1 MALQENVEAIAFKSV
16 QLFKDQPLGIGS
28 YGAVCKAKCDDLVCA
43 AKIIHPTLYD
53 PMAQLQI
60 SLQREHRLP
69 MRRFEQECE
78 FLSATRHPNIVLHLG
93 MHRDEDTGLPVLLME
108 LMDDNLTH
116 YLESSTQPIPYHIQV
131 NLCHDI
137 ALALSFLHSN
147 KVVHRDL
154 SSNNVLLRGNI
165 LAKVTDF
172 GMARLGDI
180 NPQATRFT
188 STMCPGTDVYMP
200 PEAVKDK
207 PVYTEKMD
215 CFSFGVVTL
224 QILTRLFPKP
234 GDRMQEMQLNHPGL
248 PPGRVMIQVPEINRR
263 RSHIDKVAPNHPL
276 LPVALDCLKDE
287 DSQRPSAEQ
296 LCERTA
302 SLKETTGY
310 INARDRT
317 TDRQVEVTTEQVQV
331 LIASRDQQLSDC
343 REEIQRLSQDNEHLR
358 QDTQRLE
365 RDHQRLERD
374 HQQLE
379 ENNQR
384 LERDNQRLEED
395 NQRLERDHQRLE
407 GDNQRL
413 EGDNQRLEGDNQ
425 RLEGD
430 NQRLERENQRL
441 EEDNQRLEGDNQRLE
456 GDNQRLEED
465 NQRLERDNQRLEEDN
480 QRLEGE
486 RNIQLQEK
494 ESQLNRVNHQ
504 LEESERVVADFERRI
519 IELEGQ
525 LHQRDQPL
533 IQHHDDGEVVIK
545 LRWREGEK
553 APCKMDRCCDA
564 AVGGNVVYC
573 TEKASAMGGDI
584 IHAYDTTTSSWSLT
598 PPCPIHKGFAL
609 AVINETL
616 TTVGGYGLDTKDT
629 NKLFTLTDAGED
641 GKKSWNEEF
650 PPMPTK
656 RYDVSALCIRTAL
669 IVVGG
674 KKENNM
680 DLKTVQI
687 LNTSTRQWHT
697 ATDLPHPLSCSSL
710 TVCGDCIY
718 LLGER
723 DKDMKWIHSVYS
735 CSLTALL
742 LSIRSGLFG
751 ARSRSSSSD
760 RWTRVAELPVVRS
773 TAVSLRGQLIAVG
786 GMDPHGQH
794 TTDIHRYS
802 PSTNSWEVISHMATP
817 RSLCLAAVLPDN
829 QLMVVGG
836 RIYDNKITNSVEFG
850 IHPS

>member
-1 MALQENVEAIAFKSV
+1 MALRENVEAIAFKSV

-78 FLSATRHPNIVLHLG
+78 FLSTTRHPNIVLYLG

-108 LMDDNLTH
+108 LMDDSLTH

-224 QILTRLFPKP
+224 QILTQLFPKP
-234 GDRMQEMQLNHPGL
+234 GDRMQEIQLNHPGL

-263 RSHIDKVAPNHPL
+263 RSHIDKIAPNYPL

-302 SLKETTGY
+302 SLKETTEY

-331 LIASRDQQLSDC
+331 LIASRDQQLSEC

-365 RDHQRLERD
+365 RDHQQLERDHQRLERD

-379 ENNQR
+379 
-384 LERDNQRLEED
+384 RD
-395 NQRLERDHQRLE
+395 
-407 GDNQRL
+407 
-413 EGDNQRLEGDNQ
+413 
-425 RLEGD
+425 
-430 NQRLERENQRL
+430 NQRL

-456 GDNQRLEED
+456 GDNQRLEG
-465 NQRLERDNQRLEEDN
+465 DN

-525 LHQRDQPL
+525 LRQRDQPQ
-533 IQHHDDGEVVIK
+533 IQHHDDGEAVIK

-553 APCKMDRCCDA
+553 APCKMDRCCNA
-564 AVGGNVVYC
+564 AVRGNVVYC
-573 TEKASAMGGDI
+573 TEKASAMGGDL

-629 NKLFTLTDAGED
+629 NKLFTLTDAGGD
-641 GKKSWNEEF
+641 GKKSWSEEF

-656 RYDVSALCIRTAL
+656 RYDVCALCIGTAL

-742 LSIRSGLFG
+742 LSGRSGLIR

-794 TTDIHRYS
+794 TADIHRYS
-802 PSTNSWEVISHMATP
+802 PSTNSWEVIGHMATP

-836 RIYDNKITNSVEFG
+836 RIYDNKITDSVEFG
-850 IHPS
+850 IHPSWFVHYSSL